1 MPGTRM
7 GMPEVTLGLL
17 PGAGGTQR
25 LPRAVGTEAAIDLIT
40 SGRQIDA
47 GEARRLGPASF
58 PSRPLVSA
66 YLAWALDRVVAD
78 AEPWL
83 DVRLHRT
90 RAVDVDGPHLAWP
103 SILSILAQERIRSVM
118 IEGGASVINS
128 VLSSHAV
135 VHKVV
140 VTVSPSHVGE
150 AGYGYAA
157 SALWNAPQLHQ
168 VATLRLGPDTIVV
181 WDTTA

>member
-1 MPGTRM
+1 
-7 GMPEVTLGLL
+7 
-17 PGAGGTQR
+17 
-25 LPRAVGTEAAIDLIT
+25 
-40 SGRQIDA
+40 
-47 GEARRLGPASF
+47 
-58 PSRPLVSA
+58 
-66 YLAWALDRVVAD
+66 
-78 AEPWL
+78 
-83 DVRLHRT
+83 
-90 RAVDVDGPHLAWP
+90 
-103 SILSILAQERIRSVM
+103 M

-157 SALWNAPQLHQ
+157 SALWNAPQLDQ